1 MFKEQTSPLDTVTDP
16 VAVSS
21 YQYCVYGVTLQSGIP
36 LALSTDGS
44 GELAQ
49 IELRTAPASYFS
61 DAQRELPAEQ
71 DSGSWFK
78 FVRLRDHSS
87 YVRWEGLGEFLVSAR
102 GHLITARQFDA
113 ANPESFQVYLL
124 GQALSFALVKC
135 GFEPLHAT
143 TVVVNGEAVVF
154 LGESGF
160 GKSSLAACF
169 LEAGC
174 RMLTDDL
181 LVLKKLAGGFLAY
194 PGPPRIKL
202 FPKLARRF
210 LGNVSNGVAMNSETK
225 KLIFPLGTIR
235 RCEIPTPLKA
245 VYTLASPREVF
256 RKQPVRIE
264 TLSPRSSFLEL
275 VKNTFNYRVVN
286 SDRLERQFNETAG
299 VVSVAPVKK
308 ISYPRVLNH
317 LPAVRDAIL
326 ADLNSPK
333 NEQAS
338 WGN

>member
-1 MFKEQTSPLDTVTDP
+1 MFKEQTSPLDTVTEP
-16 VAVSS
+16 VALSS

-49 IELRTAPASYFS
+49 IGLRTAPASYFF
-61 DAQRELPAEQ
+61 DARRELPAEQ
-71 DSGSWFK
+71 DTGSWFK

-102 GHLITARQFDA
+102 GHQITARQFDE

-181 LVLKKLAGGFLAY
+181 LVLKRFAGGFLAY

-225 KLIFPLGTIR
+225 KLIFPLGASR
-235 RCEIPTPLKA
+235 RYEIPAPLKA

-264 TLSPRSSFLEL
+264 TLSPRRSFLEF

-286 SDRLERQFNETAG
+286 SDRLERQFNETAR

-326 ADLNSPK
+326 ADLDSPK
-333 NEQAS
+333 HEQAAC
-338 WGN
+338 GN